1 MSSLSTKINPAQKT
15 MMNDFHDQYKSMLEE
30 YWNPNASD
38 EYWDK
43 LTEAAMNLIEQFQT
57 DDTVLNQFM
66 QSIVVAFMNS
76 REEML
81 S

>member
-1 MSSLSTKINPAQKT
+1 MSSSKMNLAQKT
-15 MMNDFHDQYKSMLEE
+15 MMNDFQEQYSSMLEE
-30 YWNPNASD
+30 YWNPNATD

-43 LTEAAMNLIEQFQT
+43 LTEAAMVLIEQFQT
-57 DDTVLNQFM
+57 DDAVLNQFL

-81 S
+81 SE